1 MIEPRDQSLYF
12 RNLYSSLQSKVI
24 REYIGV
30 KTPHTSRA
38 DIPGTTFMPLSPTPK
53 RQLVD
58 DFAGPYPR
66 AAASTAQPVP
76 EFTQG
81 PGAEEQRESRP
92 CLTEGSEANKDFS
105 S

>member
-1 MIEPRDQSLYF
+1 M
-12 RNLYSSLQSKVI
+12 
-24 REYIGV
+24 EYTGV
-30 KTPHTSRA
+30 KTPHTSKA
-38 DIPGTTFMPLSPTPK
+38 DIPGTTFMPLPPTPK

-66 AAASTAQPVP
+66 ATASTTVQSVP

-81 PGAEEQRESRP
+81 SGAEEQRESRSS
-92 CLTEGSEANKDFS
+92 LTDGSEANKDFS